1 MTEVAIETLKDR
13 LSDYLNRAREGERI
27 LITDHGRSVA
37 LLIPIEG
44 TEPVR
49 RAWELV
55 ETGAASWSGGKPEGS
70 RQKPRLRGNKSA
82 SDIVLEDRR

>member
-1 MTEVAIETLKDR
+1 MTEVGVDTLKDR
-13 LSDYLNRAREGERI
+13 LSDYLSRAQQGERI
-27 LITDHGRSVA
+27 LITEHGRSLA

-44 TEPVR
+44 NEPTK

-70 RQKPRLRGNKSA
+70 RQKPSTRGKSA
-82 SDIVLEDRR
+82 SAIVLEDRR